1 MYNTT
6 SNVLSFGIMGSMT
19 YVPAGFSVETILQV
33 GSGVNTVFESW
44 GDKLL
49 HRYGKNRNYK
59 DRDVAV
65 RVDVVWY
72 HVELMCESVLG

>member
-1 MYNTT
+1 MFNTQT
-6 SNVLSFGIMGSMT
+6 NVLSFGIMGSMR

-33 GSGVNTVFESW
+33 GSGINSVFESW

-65 RVDVVWY
+65 RSDCVVY
-72 HVELMCESVLG
+72 P